1 MCHHAEI
8 LWAQNIKANFL
19 KEGSKVRNL
28 NLSRST
34 IRLPY
39 KAWRASVLVENQDT
53 DVRDWKFLLL
63 LGYFILLG
71 ALPKIPPPLPVF
83 EHPDRTRLS

>member
-8 LWAQNIKANFL
+8 LWAQNTKANFL

-34 IRLPY
+34 VRLFY
-39 KAWRASVLVENQDT
+39 EAWRASMLVENQDT
-53 DVRDWKFLLL
+53 DVRDWKFLLP
-63 LGYFILLG
+63 LGRLILLG
-71 ALPKIPPPLPVF
+71 ASAKNPSTTTCV
-83 EHPDRTRLS
+83 

>member
-1 MCHHAEI
+1 MCHNAEI

-71 ALPKIPPPLPVF
+71 AFAKNSTTATCV
-83 EHPDRTRLS
+83 